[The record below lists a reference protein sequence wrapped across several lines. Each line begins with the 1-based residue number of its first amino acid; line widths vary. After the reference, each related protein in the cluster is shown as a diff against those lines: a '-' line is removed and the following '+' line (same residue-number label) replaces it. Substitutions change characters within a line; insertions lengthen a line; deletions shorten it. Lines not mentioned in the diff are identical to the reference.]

1 MTARTLTPRSS
12 GTCDLASLTVQMN
25 KCRVGLGHLFN
36 GGTLNGGRSRTRS
49 LGSQDTPSLAAWAAF
64 VIITK
69 EITCAFISH
78 FRAHAFQTHTAMTL
92 LPEAWRTASGHWA
105 TNNLSGP
112 QFPHWGSQ
120 RAAADDSEGLLHPT
134 LPCKPLFELAWRGS
148 IGKIHLQAR

>member
-25 KCRVGLGHLFN
+25 KCRVGVGHLFN

-49 LGSQDTPSLAAWAAF
+49 LGSQDTPSLTAWAAF

-78 FRAHAFQTHTAMTL
+78 FRAHAFQTHTAMKRGGQRVVT
-92 LPEAWRTASGHWA
+92 
-105 TNNLSGP
+105 GP
-112 QFPHWGSQ
+112 LTISL
-120 RAAADDSEGLLHPT
+120 GLNFLIGGVRELQLMILKVSCT
-134 LPCKPLFELAWRGS
+134 QPCPVSFCLNWCGRGS